1 MPVNQDRIQR
11 MRDYGLTEYQAR
23 VYLALL
29 DLGSTPA
36 APIPAISRV
45 PRSRVYSILQE
56 LNEKGLTQV
65 LPERPL
71 RYKPVPLATYLREVV
86 QEQKKRAKL
95 LEASLPDVAREFSVS
110 RDVLPSPRGRFEAI
124 YGRRNVSLRTDEMY
138 GRASHEILG
147 IGTGRS
153 PYRLVRALGTTLR
166 EKTRAGVSVRYAFH
180 VAPENQEDVRVMSGY
195 AQVRS
200 IDFPMPVVLH
210 GVDGREFLLSHPIPD
225 DNSPNRGEDIAIWT
239 DDPAIAT
246 AMLRIAKR
254 IWNTGLPLSTAPP
267 TGKHGSR
274 IRKGP
279 RA

>member
-1 MPVNQDRIQR
+1 MPVNQDRIQK
-11 MRDYGLTEYQAR
+11 MKGYGLTEYQAR

-29 DLGSTPA
+29 DLGTTPA
-36 APIPAISRV
+36 APIPGISRV

-65 LPERPL
+65 IPERPL
-71 RYKPVPLATYLREVV
+71 RYKPVPLATYLREVAR
-86 QEQKKRAKL
+86 EQRKRAKR
-95 LEASLPDVAREFSVS
+95 LEASLPSVSREFSVGQ
-110 RDVLPSPRGRFEAI
+110 DVLPPPRGRFEAI

-138 GRASHEILG
+138 ARASHEILG

-153 PYRLVRALGTTLR
+153 PYRLVRALGMTLR
-166 EKTRAGVSVRYAFH
+166 EKTRAGVSIKYAFN
-180 VAPENQEDVRVMSGY
+180 VTPENQEDVRVLSGN

-200 IDFPMPVVLH
+200 IDFPMPVVMH
-210 GVDGREFLLSHPIPD
+210 GVDGNEFLLSHPIPD

-254 IWNTGLPLSTAPP
+254 IWNTGLPVSTVSPRAKRPSP
-267 TGKHGSR
+267 VK
-274 IRKGP
+274 KGP
-279 RA
+279 KA